1 MMYGDDGTNIDGNIT
16 NDITPQSCQANKLS
30 KEISLDDSKLSKSLD
45 SQTLENFKQNNC
57 WTEG

>member
-1 MMYGDDGTNIDGNIT
+1 MYGDDGTNIDGNVA
-16 NDITPQSCQANKLS
+16 NDISPQSFQANKLS
-30 KEISLDDSKLSKSLD
+30 KEISLDDSELSKSLD